1 MIDYTDVDRQLIYKN
16 RSKIDD
22 FKVDEMSARPEHPF
36 YNRLISD
43 RFMLLSDDAAKYALD
58 IFNDAYYICTLFY
71 MLDHPLSYLGKLRNK
86 IITKYKG
93 KYLSTATM
101 SLVYNLLGLEQYGN
115 PYGERYKFVKL
126 WLHFI
131 AEDGERNKI
140 FNDFTIAIFPGTQFS
155 KIKYPNTA
163 ERFERRDIFE
173 ILHAKGYEMICV
185 KDIDYV
191 IEEVMGRKPAE
202 EAVKELTAL
211 RKKLEAYFK
220 KYDIL
225 EYSEED
231 FNAWMIARD
240 KIDAVIGYDEDEKN
254 DVDNKEDEEGE
265 ENNTED
271 PNIPVE
277 YDTTF
282 DYIFDPRVKP
292 EAVKKALDGITLFN
306 KQQRPF
312 WFVFMKVLVHLQW
325 IPSSTNTKDV
335 LSWASL
341 QYNLNWTT
349 PKQLSFS
356 DIGGDN
362 DDMNRKANERKKKKI
377 KVTDIILWNTI
388 SEKEFRD
395 IEKYR
400 QFALLLKK
408 TFVHFIVDGLER
420 KEVTDFNLG
429 KPRDCAQFMKSP
441 NKLINWGK

>member
-140 FNDFTIAIFPGTQFS
+140 FDDFTIAIFPGTQFS

-191 IEEVMGRKPAE
+191 IEEVMRRKPAE

-231 FNAWMIARD
+231 YNAWMIARD
-240 KIDAVIGYDEDEKN
+240 KIDSVTGHDEDNKDEK
-254 DVDNKEDEEGE
+254 VLAKVGH
-265 ENNTED
+265 
-271 PNIPVE
+271 
-277 YDTTF
+277 DTTHCKVLTWEEKKQCF
-282 DYIFDPRVKP
+282 KNAVLSVMEQKKSDGEYLFESAPQWKAVYRYGVDIGIMYNEGDPEVPQQSQKSKSPYADFEMFAKKLQLDSDPPTRLPFTKSAINDITKPNYVRYNAPYPWSQNGLFTDPRSILLYTKLENVYLK
-292 EAVKKALDGITLFN
+292 
-306 KQQRPF
+306 
-312 WFVFMKVLVHLQW
+312 LQ
-325 IPSSTNTKDV
+325 
-335 LSWASL
+335 
-341 QYNLNWTT
+341 
-349 PKQLSFS
+349 
-356 DIGGDN
+356 
-362 DDMNRKANERKKKKI
+362 
-377 KVTDIILWNTI
+377 
-388 SEKEFRD
+388 
-395 IEKYR
+395 EKYDNLVS
-400 QFALLLKK
+400 QA
-408 TFVHFIVDGLER
+408 ER
-420 KEVTDFNLG
+420 SL
-429 KPRDCAQFMKSP
+429 
-441 NKLINWGK
+441 